1 MRKKRTGEIFEDVL
15 VTDIAAEG
23 KAIAKIDNIV
33 FFIKGAV
40 PGDVVDIKTVRRQK
54 NFREAVVE
62 NFKKFSD
69 QREKPL
75 CEHFGICGGCVWQM
89 LPYKLQLKYKQQQVK
104 DALTHIAKVQIPEL
118 QTIVPSDNQ
127 YFYRNKLE
135 FTFASQR
142 WLTEEEMNVPDSEK
156 QLEGLGFHIPGRFDK
171 VLDIKKCCLQAEPSN
186 AIRLEIKRFCLEHGF
201 EFFNLRSQTGFMRNM
216 LIRSSVNKEL
226 MVIIVFAH
234 EDKEKREM
242 LLNHLIKT
250 FPEITSLMYF
260 INPKLNCD
268 YSDLEAKFY
277 YGKDH
282 IIEEMGGLKFK
293 VQAKS
298 FYQTNSLQA
307 FKLYSVAKDFA
318 ALTGKETVYD
328 LYTGTGTIAN
338 FVADK
343 AAKVVG
349 IEYIEE
355 AIEDAKINSGLN
367 GIENTKFFAGD
378 MKDVLTADFIEQNGR
393 PDVIIL
399 DPPRAGVHP
408 DVIKTILNAATE
420 RIVYVSC
427 NPATQARDVQLLDE
441 KYAVKKIQPV
451 DMFPQTHH
459 VENVILLEKKIKLV

>member
-62 NFKKFSD
+62 NFKKFSTE
-69 QREKPL
+69 REKPL

-104 DALTHIAKVQIPEL
+104 DALTHIAKVEIPEL

-186 AIRLEIKRFCLEHGF
+186 AIRLEIKKFCLEHGF

-226 MVIIVFAH
+226 MVIIVFAY
-234 EDKEKREM
+234 EDKEKREL

-367 GIENTKFFAGD
+367 KIENTKFYAGD
-378 MKDVLTADFIEQNGR
+378 MKDVLTADFIEQNGK

-408 DVIKTILNAATE
+408 DVIKTILNAAPE

>member
-89 LPYKLQLKYKQQQVK
+89 LPYQLQLKYKQQQVQ

-186 AIRLEIKRFCLEHGF
+186 AIRLEIKKFCLEHGF

-226 MVIIVFAH
+226 MVIIVFAY

-367 GIENTKFFAGD
+367 GIENTKFYAGD
-378 MKDVLTADFIEQNGR
+378 MKDVLTADFIEQNGK

-408 DVIKTILNAATE
+408 DVIKTILNAAPE

-459 VENVILLEKKIKLV
+459 VENVILLEKK

>member
-62 NFKKFSD
+62 KFKKFSD
-69 QREKPL
+69 EREKPL

-89 LPYKLQLKYKQQQVK
+89 LPYQLQLKYKQQQVQ

-142 WLTEEEMNVPDSEK
+142 WLTEAEMNVPDSEK

-226 MVIIVFAH
+226 MVIIVFAY

-367 GIENTKFFAGD
+367 GIENTKFYAGD
-378 MKDVLTADFIEQNGR
+378 MKDVLTADFIEQNGK

-408 DVIKTILNAATE
+408 DVIKTILNAAPE

-459 VENVILLEKKIKLV
+459 VENVILLEKK

>member
-1 MRKKRTGEIFEDVL
+1 
-15 VTDIAAEG
+15 
-23 KAIAKIDNIV
+23 
-33 FFIKGAV
+33 
-40 PGDVVDIKTVRRQK
+40 
-54 NFREAVVE
+54 
-62 NFKKFSD
+62 
-69 QREKPL
+69 
-75 CEHFGICGGCVWQM
+75 
-89 LPYKLQLKYKQQQVK
+89 
-104 DALTHIAKVQIPEL
+104 
-118 QTIVPSDNQ
+118 
-127 YFYRNKLE
+127 
-135 FTFASQR
+135 
-142 WLTEEEMNVPDSEK
+142 
-156 QLEGLGFHIPGRFDK
+156 
-171 VLDIKKCCLQAEPSN
+171 
-186 AIRLEIKRFCLEHGF
+186 
-201 EFFNLRSQTGFMRNM
+201 MRNM

-226 MVIIVFAH
+226 MVIIVFAY

-318 ALTGKETVYD
+318 ALTDKETVYD

-367 GIENTKFFAGD
+367 QIENTKFYAGD
-378 MKDVLTADFIEQNGR
+378 MKDVLTADFIEQNGK

-408 DVIKTILNAATE
+408 DVIKTILNAAPE

-459 VENVILLEKKIKLV
+459 VENVILLEKK

>member
-40 PGDVVDIKTVRRQK
+40 PGDVVDIKTVKRKK

-62 NFKKFSD
+62 NFKKFSNE
-69 QREKPL
+69 RETPK

-89 LPYKLQLKYKQQQVK
+89 LPYKLQLKYKQQQVE
-104 DALTHIAKVQIPEL
+104 DALTHIAKVEIPEL
-118 QTIVPSDNQ
+118 QPILPSDNQ

-142 WLTEEEMNVPDSEK
+142 WLSAEEMNVPDSEK
-156 QLEGLGFHIPGRFDK
+156 QLQGLGFHIPGRFDK

-186 AIRLEIKRFCLEHGF
+186 EIRLEIKKFCLEQGF
-201 EFFNLRSQTGFMRNM
+201 DFFDLKEQTGFLRNII
-216 LIRSSVNKEL
+216 IRSSVNQEL
-226 MVIIVFAH
+226 MVIIVFAF
-234 EDKEKREM
+234 EDKEKREL
-242 LLNHLIKT
+242 LLNHLIEK
-250 FPEITSLMYF
+250 FPQITSLMYF
-260 INPKLNCD
+260 INPKRNSD

-277 YGKDH
+277 HGKDH
-282 IIEEMGGLKFK
+282 IIEELGGLKFK

-307 FKLYSVAKDFA
+307 FKLYSVAKEFA
-318 ALTGKETVYD
+318 GLSGKEIVYD

-343 AAKVVG
+343 ASQVIG

-367 GIENTKFFAGD
+367 GITNTKFYAGD
-378 MKDVLTADFIEQNGR
+378 MKDVLTEEFINKNGK
-393 PDVIIL
+393 PEVIIL

-408 DVIKTILNAATE
+408 DVIKTILNAAPQ

-459 VENVILLEKKIKLV
+459 VENVILLEKK